1 MARSRLRRKINSM
14 AAYYENGYNGIAKAT
29 GISHPTFTHWKQGAT
44 PHFKSMVKIARFLGV
59 SLDVFAEEALK
70 C

>member
-1 MARSRLRRKINSM
+1 MYDVFLDLLDEK
-14 AAYYENGYNGIAKAT
+14 GLKVCDVAKAK

>member
-1 MARSRLRRKINSM
+1 MYDVFLDLLDEKGLKVCDVS
-14 AAYYENGYNGIAKAT
+14 KAT

>member
-1 MARSRLRRKINSM
+1 MYDIFLDLLDEKGLKVC
-14 AAYYENGYNGIAKAT
+14 YVAKAT

>member
-1 MARSRLRRKINSM
+1 MYDVFLDLLDAKGLKVCDV
-14 AAYYENGYNGIAKAT
+14 AKAT

-59 SLDVFAEEALK
+59 SLDVFADEALK

>member
-1 MARSRLRRKINSM
+1 MYDVFLDLLDAKGLKVHDVV
-14 AAYYENGYNGIAKAT
+14 KAT